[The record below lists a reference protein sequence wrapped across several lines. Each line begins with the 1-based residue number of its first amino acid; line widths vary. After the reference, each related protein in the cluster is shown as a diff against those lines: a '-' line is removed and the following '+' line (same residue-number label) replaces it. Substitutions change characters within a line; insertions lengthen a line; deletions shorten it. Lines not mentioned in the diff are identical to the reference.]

1 MASSASERIEWVDT
15 LKVIGIFYI
24 YLGHFGKNAGYL
36 HPFVFLFHVPLFFFI
51 SGLFARKVSTFSDA
65 RNTVIKSAKSILV
78 PYFIFGF
85 ISLLIYS
92 LKGGLDSH
100 ATLMQLK
107 SLILAIRNNIFA
119 TSLWFL
125 PCLFMVIVYYCI
137 ARLVLK
143 NDLYVFLLSLA
154 LYFIAGH
161 FSIASHPSLPWNI
174 DSAIYYFVFYTIGSL
189 ASPLLMSEANSRP
202 KNWTNPLL
210 LLICFL
216 SVLFSIYSFYKPY
229 GIYAYISSS
238 FMRNMTSLFATVAL
252 FIPQIILS
260 NIIKFKFLSEIGKS
274 TVVFCG
280 TEQATKIVVVSFF
293 SMIGCN
299 ISLKSPLDAVIF
311 SGICVVASYY
321 LFAMPYNNI
330 KNRKTNTLAGR

>member
-1 MASSASERIEWVDT
+1 MASSAGERIEWVDT
-15 LKVIGIFYI
+15 LKVLGIFYI

-51 SGLFARKVSTFSDA
+51 SGLFARNVSSFSDA
-65 RNTVIKSAKSILV
+65 RSTVIKSAKSILV

-92 LKGGLDSH
+92 FKGNLDSH
-100 ATLMQLK
+100 TTLMQVK
-107 SLILAIRNNIFA
+107 SLIFAIRNNIFA

-125 PCLFMVIVYYCI
+125 PCLFVVIVYYCI
-137 ARLVLK
+137 AKLVLK
-143 NDLYVFLLSLA
+143 KDAYVFLLSLI
-154 LYFIAGH
+154 LYFIAGQ

-189 ASPLLMSEANSRP
+189 ASPLIRKGVNISTQKWS
-202 KNWTNPLL
+202 NPLL
-210 LLICFL
+210 LLVCSL
-216 SVLFSIYSFYKPY
+216 SVAFTIYSFYKPY
-229 GIYAYISSS
+229 GIYASMSST
-238 FMRNMTSLFATVAL
+238 FLRNMTSLVATVAL
-252 FIPQIILS
+252 FIPQILLANVIR
-260 NIIKFKFLSEIGKS
+260 FKFLSEIGKS

-330 KNRKTNTLAGR
+330 KNRKTNNLAGR